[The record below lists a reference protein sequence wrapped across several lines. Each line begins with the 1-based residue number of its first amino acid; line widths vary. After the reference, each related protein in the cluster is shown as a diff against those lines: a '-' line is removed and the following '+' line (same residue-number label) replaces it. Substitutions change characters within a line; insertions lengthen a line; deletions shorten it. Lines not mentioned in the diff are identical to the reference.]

1 MTELP
6 GVWQHARYMVE
17 SGWSVIPL
25 RERDKR
31 PIWDEWPK
39 KGVATS
45 EGVDQ
50 LAAEYADHN
59 YGMFREGVAVL
70 DIDLRK
76 DPKATLES
84 ELEKLRNLLG
94 PFEPRFM
101 QKTGGGG
108 YHIPFY
114 THNREI
120 HSQQLTN
127 VTEVKGWHSQI
138 VGAGSVHPETERRY
152 EICNGKEPSDITELS
167 EDALDKLDLS
177 KVGSEPR
184 EVVSR
189 EAAAQ
194 HKVSFQGNRSAIG
207 ADDDAC
213 LRGANSPEN
222 RVVESALDY
231 AKPIPVGSR
240 NVTLFRVGSYYR
252 EVHALQMDGLYLVLK
267 GINEYDCEGP
277 LDDSEL
283 MTIAKSCCT
292 YPAGTARPAVE
303 PSTNEECSEEV
314 QGLFQD
320 NEFIELFRRNVQ
332 KFHVGDEA
340 VTELL
345 MLSVA
350 SLSVTNTKGLQPKL
364 SGESG
369 MGKTHSTKTV
379 LHLMHPTIYRAASFS
394 SKALFYDDKLLPKM
408 VIFSDD
414 VNLAP
419 EVEETVRAA
428 MTNWDSPTEHIT
440 LDAKRNPITLSLP
453 PRVAFWLTSISTK
466 STIQLLNRQVEMNV
480 DESPEQDKRVEEH
493 QRRLAELGL
502 PDFCEDNEVVL
513 LRAAFLH
520 LNHVDFAV
528 KIPFIDNI
536 AFTDVR
542 NRRNFSI
549 FLDFVKAYCVLNYRA
564 RQTDEDGALIA
575 TKQDFDNA
583 LELFKTVAVQ
593 QVTKLND
600 KERQVAL
607 VIQDKS
613 PCDIATIMDETK
625 LSNSYVYELI
635 HGSHKSENRGML
647 EKIPELKFY
656 SKSDVDPETSY
667 RWGRNH
673 YALPSEWMLVG
684 SYESIVYWEED
695 NQLRSV
701 SECFGDDF
709 RNSQRARVGL
719 DSSLEGVTGH
729 IVHNTNS
736 SFGTSE
742 ECKPPTSGSSTP
754 APERSS
760 ETDQNAKS
768 NRPTAPSQHKTDAQN
783 DLHSISG
790 KRSEVERNISEIDNT
805 RSSKDGDSQH
815 IVASGQAL
823 SHRQNEQ
830 TVTASLDTSLE
841 DKKSESV
848 RGSLHPS
855 LAKRSQQ
862 TLITDDDFLFKF
874 RAMVGA
880 FKVAGT
886 QELKPQTRKTLP
898 DLICKEL
905 ADEHAIHLDDVRAR
919 WDAVCDDREI
929 QRDLDEVFKGVAKG
943 EIRDDG
949 NSKGAGESENAPEV
963 LDAPLDY
970 LSTLILERL
979 RLRVGIRI
987 KSPTVDE
994 LMVQTVKDVHTD
1006 HHDIDPAEIAA
1017 AFRVVQRSDEG
1028 QQLTKEI
1035 VQQADASVGGVH
1047 AGAE

>member
-1 MTELP
+1 
-6 GVWQHARYMVE
+6 MVK

-50 LAAEYADHN
+50 LAAKYPLHN
-59 YGMFREGVAVL
+59 YGMFRDDVAIL
-70 DIDLRK
+70 DIDLDK
-76 DPKATLES
+76 DSNATLDS
-84 ELEKLRNLLG
+84 ELEKLQHLLG
-94 PFEPRFM
+94 RFEPRFM
-101 QKTGGGG
+101 QKTGSGG

-114 THNREI
+114 THGREI
-120 HSQQLTN
+120 HSQSL
-127 VTEVKGWHSQI
+127 TEVSEIKGWHSQI
-138 VGAGSVHPETERRY
+138 VGAGSIHPETGRCY
-152 EICNGKEPSDITELS
+152 EIYNGEEPSDITELS
-167 EDALDKLDLS
+167 EVALDNLARS
-177 KVGSEPR
+177 KVEYEPLR
-184 EVVSR
+184 VVLPEGDSQQ
-189 EAAAQ
+189 AAL
-194 HKVSFQGNRSAIG
+194 FQGSRREIG
-207 ADDDAC
+207 ADGDKT
-213 LRGANSPEN
+213 LRGLNTTQSSTAQ
-222 RVVESALDY
+222 SALDY
-231 AKPIPVGSR
+231 AKPVLFGSR
-240 NVTLFRVGSYYR
+240 NDTLFRIGCHYR
-252 EVHALQMDGLYLVLK
+252 EVNRLQRNDIYAILK
-267 GINEYDCEGP
+267 QINSNDCEIP
-277 LDDSEL
+277 LNDSEL
-283 MTIAKSCCT
+283 RAIAESCCT
-292 YPAGTARPAVE
+292 YPAGTPRPAVE
-303 PSTNEECSEEV
+303 PLLNEECSEEV
-314 QGLFQD
+314 QSLFQD
-320 NEFIELFRRNVQ
+320 NNLIELFRRNVQ

-350 SLSVTNTKGLQPKL
+350 SMSVINTKGLQPKL

-379 LHLMHPTIYRAASFS
+379 LHLMHSTIYRAASFS
-394 SKALFYDDKLLPKM
+394 SKALFYDDKLQPKM

-428 MTNWDSPTEHIT
+428 MTNWNSPTEHIT

-480 DESPEQDKRVEEH
+480 DESPSQDKRVEQH
-493 QRRLAELGL
+493 QRRFAELGL
-502 PDFCEDNEVVL
+502 PDFYDDNEVEL
-513 LRAAFLH
+513 IRQAFLH
-520 LNHVDFAV
+520 LNRVDFAV

-600 KERQVAL
+600 REREVAAVIKEN
-607 VIQDKS
+607 S
-613 PCDIATIMDETK
+613 PCDVPTIMDKTG
-625 LSNSYVYELI
+625 LSRSRVSELV
-635 HGSHKSENRGML
+635 HGDKDSGNRGML

-656 SKSDVDPETSY
+656 SRREAKPDGYP
-667 RWGRNH
+667 WGRNH
-673 YALPSEWMLVG
+673 YALPEAWSIVS
-684 SYESIVYWEED
+684 SYESIVYWED
-695 NQLRSV
+695 ADKNADQLRDV
-701 SECFGDDF
+701 SDCFGDNF
-709 RNSQRARVGL
+709 RNSKGREEGL
-719 DSSLEGVTGH
+719 DSRLVGVNGH
-729 IVHNTNS
+729 LVHSTS
-736 SFGTSE
+736 TTFGSSE
-742 ECKPPTSGSSTP
+742 EYETTLPGSSTP
-754 APERSS
+754 APDRSY
-760 ETDQNAKS
+760 ETEQNGKW
-768 NRPTAPSQHKTDAQN
+768 NRPTAPSQPEADARN
-783 DLHSISG
+783 DLRCISET
-790 KRSEVERNISEIDNT
+790 RSEVERNSSEIDNT

-815 IVASGQAL
+815 IAATDQAL
-823 SHRQNEQ
+823 GHRQTEQ
-830 TVTASLDTSLE
+830 TVTASLDTSSG

-905 ADEHAIHLDDVRAR
+905 ADERAIHLDDVRAR
-919 WDAVCDDREI
+919 WDAVCNDTEI
-929 QRDLDEVFKGVAKG
+929 QRDLDEIFKGVAKG

-949 NSKGAGESENAPEV
+949 NNKRAGESANAPEV
-963 LDAPLDY
+963 LDAALDC

-979 RLRVGIRI
+979 RLRVGNNIR
-987 KSPTVDE
+987 SPTVDE

-1006 HHDIDPAEIAA
+1006 HPDVDLAEIAA
-1017 AFRVVQRSDEG
+1017 AFRVVQLSYEG
-1028 QQLTKEI
+1028 QQLIKEI

>member
-1 MTELP
+1 
-6 GVWQHARYMVE
+6 MVE
-17 SGWSVIPL
+17 HGWSVIPL
-25 RERDKR
+25 GKNDKR

-45 EGVDQ
+45 EGIDE

-167 EDALDKLDLS
+167 EDALGKLALS

-194 HKVSFQGNRSAIG
+194 HKVSFQGNRSAFG
-207 ADDDAC
+207 ADHAC

-267 GINEYDCEGP
+267 GISEYDCEAP

-292 YPAGTARPAVE
+292 YPAGTPRLAVE
-303 PSTNEECSEEV
+303 SSRPEECSEEV
-314 QGLFQD
+314 KELFQD
-320 NEFIELFRRNVQ
+320 NKLIELFRRNVQ

-340 VTELL
+340 VAELL
-345 MLSVA
+345 MLSMT
-350 SLSVTNTKGLQPKL
+350 SMSVVNTNGLQPKL

-369 MGKTHSTKTV
+369 MGKTHCTKTM
-379 LHLMHPTIYRAASFS
+379 LHLMPSTIYRAASFS
-394 SKALFYDDKLLPKM
+394 SKALFYDDTLRPKT

-440 LDAKRNPITLSLP
+440 LDGKRNPITLSLP
-453 PRVAFWLTSISTK
+453 PRVAFWLTSVSTK

-480 DESPEQDKRVEEH
+480 DESPDQDKRVEQH
-493 QRRLAELGL
+493 QRRRAESGL
-502 PDFCEDNEVVL
+502 PDFYEDNEVEL
-513 LRAAFLH
+513 AREAFLH
-520 LNHVDFAV
+520 LNREDFGV

-536 AFTDVR
+536 SFTDVR
-542 NRRNFSI
+542 NRRNLPI
-549 FLDFVKAYCVLNYRA
+549 FLDFVKAYCVLNYNA
-564 RQTDEDGALIA
+564 RQTDENDTLIA

-593 QVTKLND
+593 QVTKLNKREQEIAAVI
-600 KERQVAL
+600 KEY
-607 VIQDKS
+607 S
-613 PCDIATIMDETK
+613 PCDVATIMDKTG
-625 LSNSYVYELI
+625 LSSSRISELL
-635 HGSHKSENRGML
+635 HGDRDSGNKGLR
-647 EKIPELKFY
+647 EKIPELKY
-656 SKSDVDPETSY
+656 HSRREAPPEGCI
-667 RWGRNH
+667 WGRSY
-673 YALPSEWMLVG
+673 YALPEDWSIVS
-684 SYESIVYWEED
+684 SYESVVYWD
-695 NQLRSV
+695 DDVDGANQLRTV
-701 SECFGDDF
+701 SDCFGDDF
-709 RNSQRARVGL
+709 RNSEKGSEGL
-719 DSSLEGVTGH
+719 DSRLGGVNGH
-729 IVHNTNS
+729 IVHNTNTT
-736 SFGTSE
+736 FGTSE
-742 ECKPPTSGSSTP
+742 EYKAPLLGYSTP
-754 APERSS
+754 SLNRSS
-760 ETDQNAKS
+760 ETEPNGKW
-768 NRPTAPSQHKTDAQN
+768 NRPTTSSLPETEAQN
-783 DLHSISG
+783 AIRSTSETP
-790 KRSEVERNISEIDNT
+790 SEVERNSSETDNT
-805 RSSKDGDSQH
+805 RSSSDFADEPQDLSEIPQLIHDYLFFLKQQGEKPRQELLRSMVANKVSDLSDGRYS
-815 IVASGQAL
+815 VP
-823 SHRQNEQ
+823 
-830 TVTASLDTSLE
+830 TVLDYYDRLNSE
-841 DKKSESV
+841 DK
-848 RGSLHPS
+848 RIN
-855 LAKRSQQ
+855 A
-862 TLITDDDFLFKF
+862 
-874 RAMVGA
+874 
-880 FKVAGT
+880 
-886 QELKPQTRKTLP
+886 
-898 DLICKEL
+898 LICS
-905 ADEHAIHLDDVRAR
+905 
-919 WDAVCDDREI
+919 
-929 QRDLDEVFKGVAKG
+929 
-943 EIRDDG
+943 IRSA
-949 NSKGAGESENAPEV
+949 NV
-963 LDAPLDY
+963 
-970 LSTLILERL
+970 
-979 RLRVGIRI
+979 
-987 KSPTVDE
+987 
-994 LMVQTVKDVHTD
+994 
-1006 HHDIDPAEIAA
+1006 
-1017 AFRVVQRSDEG
+1017 
-1028 QQLTKEI
+1028 
-1035 VQQADASVGGVH
+1035 
-1047 AGAE
+1047 